1 MSYEYQVIPAPER
14 GQKAR
19 GAKTPDARY
28 AAALAQVLNE
38 EAAQGWEFQRAEV
51 LPSQEKQGL
60 TGTRTVYVNVLV
72 FRRARPS
79 PARELPAEAAAE
91 TAVSPA

>member
-1 MSYEYQVIPAPER
+1 MSYEYHVIPAPER

-28 AAALAQVLNE
+28 AAALAEVLN
-38 EAAQGWEFQRAEV
+38 AQSSEGWEFQRAEV

-60 TGTRTVYVNVLV
+60 TGSRTVYVNVLI
-72 FRRARPS
+72 FRRPAAGTAPAALPES
-79 PARELPAEAAAE
+79 PGAD
-91 TAVSPA
+91 

>member
-14 GQKAR
+14 GRKAR

-28 AAALAQVLNE
+28 AAALAEVLN
-38 EAAQGWEFQRAEV
+38 AQSAEGWEFQRAEV

-60 TGTRTVYVNVLV
+60 TGSRTVYVNVLV
-72 FRRARPS
+72 FRRPASGGSPS
-79 PARELPAEAAAE
+79 ALPAAAAE
-91 TAVSPA
+91 VPGED